1 MCRVKVVLEKKI
13 EIKTLLNTN
22 LSQRKIARLSG
33 VSQKCVFGVSD
44 KLKQDLPLSNTM
56 GQGRNRTTTLT
67 EDRHLLPIMKK
78 DRIKSNQ
85 M

>member
-1 MCRVKVVLEKKI
+1 M
-13 EIKTLLNTN
+13 
-22 LSQRKIARLSG
+22 
-33 VSQKCVFGVSD
+33 SQKCVLGVSD

-56 GQGRNRTTTLT
+56 GQDHKKTTILT
-67 EDRHLLPIMKK
+67 EDRHLLRIMKK